1 MFVLNLLLA
10 LAWMLLTGQFELSN
24 FIAGIV
30 LGYLMLWLGQTAVGE
45 SDFFSS
51 QYFVK
56 VRQVVVFIIFFLWEL
71 LIANLRV
78 TYHILSPL
86 HKMRPGVVAI
96 PLDVTRD
103 VEIMLLAN
111 LITLTPGT
119 LSLDVSKDRRTLY
132 IHTIAVDDL
141 EAFKQSIKNGLEL
154 RVREV
159 FQ

>member
-1 MFVLNLLLA
+1 MFLLNLLLA
-10 LAWMLLTGQFELSN
+10 LAWMLLTGQFDLSN
-24 FIAGIV
+24 FIAGFV

-45 SDFFSS
+45 SDFFSAG
-51 QYFVK
+51 YFVK
-56 VRQVVVFIIFFLWEL
+56 VRQIIVFISFFLWEL

-96 PLDVTRD
+96 PLDITRD

-119 LSLDVSKDRRTLY
+119 LSLDVSEDRRTLY

-159 FQ
+159 LQ

>member
-10 LAWMLLTGQFELSN
+10 LAWMLLTGQFEFSN
-24 FIAGIV
+24 FVAGFV
-30 LGYLMLWLGQTAVGE
+30 LGYLMLWLGQTAVGG

-56 VRQVVVFIIFFLWEL
+56 VRQVIVFILFFLREL
-71 LIANLRV
+71 IIANLRV

-119 LSLDVSKDRRTLY
+119 LSLDVSEDRHTLY
-132 IHTIAVDDL
+132 VHTIAVDDL